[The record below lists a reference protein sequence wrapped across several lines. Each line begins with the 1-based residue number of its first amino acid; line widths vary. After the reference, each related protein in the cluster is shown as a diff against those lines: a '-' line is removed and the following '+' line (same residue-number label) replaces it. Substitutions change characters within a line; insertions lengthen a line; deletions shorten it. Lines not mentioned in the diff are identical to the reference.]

1 MEAVAVVPLV
11 VLAGAVSVQVGL
23 ASYNA
28 GGGAVRRYGGIPP
41 YAETQA
47 YVARVLALAG
57 QGAAL
62 HGGGADVVLMR
73 AGNLLA

>member
-1 MEAVAVVPLV
+1 MKSRPPQSLDLPLDQ
-11 VLAGAVSVQVGL
+11 GF
-23 ASYNA
+23 
-28 GGGAVRRYGGIPP
+28 PP